1 MCSDVHQMVGTPH
14 MQMCSDVHHRVGT
27 PHKKMCSDVHQ
38 RVKIKKESHSKVKNI
53 KHTKY
58 EIQNYLKASQLKITQ
73 EEAREIFKLRCR
85 VTDVKA
91 NYKGKYENIDCQECH
106 EEENQKHIINCKL
119 LNKDENEKLPEYEEI
134 LKSNA
139 ATQLQ
144 IAKKFMKNMKIR
156 KKS

>member
-1 MCSDVHQMVGTPH
+1 M
-14 MQMCSDVHHRVGT
+14 
-27 PHKKMCSDVHQ
+27 
-38 RVKIKKESHSKVKNI
+38 KIKKESHSKVKNI